1 MPPTLFAELQEFFLG
16 CLYDTLTIDVF
27 DKASVEVDK
36 LAYEVITLRFYFAVI
51 SVARHKKPHL
61 SRRNLAGARFLL
73 TAARVSRIFY
83 IEWVSVLGSTK
94 LGE

>member
-1 MPPTLFAELQEFFLG
+1 MPPTLFTKLQEFFLR
-16 CLYDTLTIDVF
+16 CLNDALTIDVF

-51 SVARHKKPHL
+51 SVTRHKKPQL

-73 TAARVSRIFY
+73 AAAGISRIFY
-83 IEWVSVLGSTK
+83 LERVSVLGSTK